1 MEGKME
7 YNEDSYKLKGLALD
21 IILDSEVVEEFQ
33 DYMFIR
39 VDRHIWSEFWEY
51 ENVLNPTGMGKET
64 PTDIDDMFEY
74 IRGEDTHIEDDL

>member
-1 MEGKME
+1 ME
-7 YNEDSYKLKGLALD
+7 YDKDNFKLKGLALD

-51 ENVLNPTGMGKET
+51 ENAINPTGMGKET
-64 PTDIDDMFEY
+64 LTDIDDMLEY
-74 IRGEDTHIEDDL
+74 IHREDTQIEDDL